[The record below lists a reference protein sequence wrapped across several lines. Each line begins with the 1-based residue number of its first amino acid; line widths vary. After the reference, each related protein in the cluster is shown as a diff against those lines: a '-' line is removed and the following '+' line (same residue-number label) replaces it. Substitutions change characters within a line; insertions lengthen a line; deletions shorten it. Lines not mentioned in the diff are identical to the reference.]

1 MNEQSQPEQHT
12 TRMQADQD
20 IQRIHSESLFGAQ
33 REIVIVHNGR
43 EYRLRLTQND
53 KMILTA

>member
-1 MNEQSQPEQHT
+1 MDEPIDLLHRRIAPDPENVPA
-12 TRMQADQD
+12 RLS
-20 IQRIHSESLFGAQ
+20 SEVLFGAQ
-33 REIVIVHNGR
+33 REVVIVHNGR

>member
-1 MNEQSQPEQHT
+1 MDDLAYRLQRRIAPDPENT
-12 TRMQADQD
+12 PPRLS
-20 IQRIHSESLFGAQ
+20 SEVLFGAQ
-33 REIVIVHNGR
+33 REVVIVHNGR